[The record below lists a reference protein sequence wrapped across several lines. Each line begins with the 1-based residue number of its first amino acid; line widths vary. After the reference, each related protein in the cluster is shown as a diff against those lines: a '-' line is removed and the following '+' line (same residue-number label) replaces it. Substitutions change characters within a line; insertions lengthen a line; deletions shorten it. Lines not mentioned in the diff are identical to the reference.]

1 MDYNFL
7 EIKSSESVATVV
19 VNRPGSLNALN
30 SNLLEELKSA
40 FNDLSSDASVRV
52 VILTGAGEK
61 AFVAGADI
69 KEMAEMTPFE
79 AEDFSRKGHN
89 LLGIMRNFNKPII
102 GAVNGYALGGG
113 FELALACDMIFASK
127 NAKFGFPEVT
137 LGIMPGFGGTQNL
150 RNLVGEKVALEM
162 ILTAKTID
170 ADTGFSLGIVNNV
183 FENIQELLEN
193 VRLVAEKI
201 ASMPFHSIKSGR
213 YAVINGKDMSF
224 ENSLKYESS
233 LFGNLFATEDQ
244 KEGMKAF
251 MEKRRPNF
259 KNR

>member
-7 EIKSSESVATVV
+7 EIKRSENFATVV

-30 SNLLEELKSA
+30 SDLLDELKSA
-40 FNDLSSDASVRV
+40 LSELNNDASVKV

-69 KEMAEMTPFE
+69 KEMSEMTPFE
-79 AEDFSRKGHN
+79 AEDFSSKGHN
-89 LLGIMRNFNKPII
+89 LLRMIKNFNKPII
-102 GAVNGYALGGG
+102 AAVNGYALGGG

-127 NAKFGFPEVT
+127 NARFGFPEVT

-150 RNLVGEKVALEM
+150 RNILGEKVALEM
-162 ILTAKTID
+162 ILTAKIVD
-170 ADTGFSLGIVNNV
+170 ADTGFIIGIVNHV
-183 FENIQELLEN
+183 FENTQELLEN
-193 VRLVAEKI
+193 VRLIAEKI
-201 ASMPFHSIKSGR
+201 ASMPFYSIKNAR
-213 YAVINGKDMSF
+213 DAVVNGKDMSF

-233 LFGNLFATEDQ
+233 LFGELFSTEDQ

-251 MEKRRPNF
+251 MEKRKPNF